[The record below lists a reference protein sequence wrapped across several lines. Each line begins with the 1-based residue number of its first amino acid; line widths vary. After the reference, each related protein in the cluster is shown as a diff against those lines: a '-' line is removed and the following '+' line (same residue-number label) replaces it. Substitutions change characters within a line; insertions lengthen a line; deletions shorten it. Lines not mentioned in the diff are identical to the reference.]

1 MAKKVIPFEIYRD
14 SKKKYRWRVRT
25 VNGRILSASS
35 ESYTRRIDC
44 VNCAIKTFEILA
56 QSITNLS

>member
-1 MAKKVIPFEIYRD
+1 MKKIKPFEIYRD

-25 VNGRILSASS
+25 VNGRILATSS

-44 VNCAIKTFEILA
+44 VNGAIKTMEILA
-56 QSITNLS
+56 QSADVPK